1 MKVIHPRCAALAFQ
15 EEAVAAVVRIVAA
28 GRIIQELQ
36 RFEATPSGLGA
47 LAEWL
52 GSYGCRC
59 VVMRATG
66 ESWKHA
72 WYLLEGQ
79 LELVLAEPLSAP
91 ARGPGQ
97 EDALSLAE
105 LLAHGMIRG
114 RPAPLEP
121 LPEVRDLCRA
131 RRLLSRE
138 LAQHHLHIQKVLS
151 DASLQ
156 ATGAAPGGRGLSGA
170 AILQEFM
177 ARQAS
182 RPSEAPGAPPEAPLA
197 AHHRFMLK
205 LHLAQVDALR
215 GSIAQVDGRLAEC
228 LAPLPGVSQEAEA
241 VQGLAGERLSPR
253 AGPAARARG

>member
-1 MKVIHPRCAALAFQ
+1 MKVIYPRCAAVEFQ

-79 LELVLAEPLSAP
+79 LELVLAEPLSAS
-91 ARGPGQ
+91 AGGPGT

-105 LLAHGMIRG
+105 LLAHGQIHG
-114 RPAPLEP
+114 RPVPLEP

-131 RRLLSRE
+131 RRLFARE
-138 LAQHHLHIQKVLS
+138 MAQHHLHIQKVLS
-151 DASLQ
+151 DASMQ
-156 ATGAAPGGRGLSGA
+156 ATGAGPGLSGR

-177 ARQAS
+177 AREAGA
-182 RPSEAPGAPPEAPLA
+182 PSEAPGGTPEAPLA

-215 GSIAQVDGRLAEC
+215 GSIAQVDDRLAEC
-228 LAPLPGVSQEAEA
+228 LAPLHGVSQGAA
-241 VQGLAGERLSPR
+241 AAQRLAGERLSPR
-253 AGPAARARG
+253 AGPAACARG

>member
-1 MKVIHPRCAALAFQ
+1 MNVIHPRCAALEFQ
-15 EEAVAAVVRIVAA
+15 EDTVVAVVRIAAA

-36 RFEATPSGLGA
+36 RFEATPLGLGA

-66 ESWKHA
+66 ESWKQA

-91 ARGPGQ
+91 ARGLGT

-105 LLAHGMIRG
+105 LLAHGLIHG
-114 RPAPLEP
+114 RPVPLEP

-131 RRLLSRE
+131 RRLLARE
-138 LAQHHLHIQKVLS
+138 MAQHHLHIQKVLS
-151 DASLQ
+151 EASVQ
-156 ATGAAPGGRGLSGA
+156 ATGAGPGLSGR
-170 AILQEFM
+170 AILQELM
-177 ARQAS
+177 AREAG
-182 RPSEAPGAPPEAPLA
+182 APGEAPLA

-205 LHLAQVDALR
+205 LHLTQVDALR
-215 GSIAQVDGRLAEC
+215 GSIEQVDDRLAEC
-228 LAPLPGVSQEAEA
+228 LTPLHGVSQGAA
-241 VQGLAGERLSPR
+241 AAQRLTGERLSPR
-253 AGPAARARG
+253 AGPAACARG